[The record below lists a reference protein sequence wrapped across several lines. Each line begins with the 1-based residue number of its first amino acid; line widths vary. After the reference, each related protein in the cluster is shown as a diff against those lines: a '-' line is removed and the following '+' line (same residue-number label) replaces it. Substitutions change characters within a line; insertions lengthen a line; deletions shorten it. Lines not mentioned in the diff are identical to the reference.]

1 MPHSTNSG
9 AAYWARPAAELA
21 AELGSSP
28 GGLSTGE
35 AEARLRS
42 AGPNTLGHKGGHPAI
57 AAFARQFRSPL
68 VLILIFAA
76 IVSAF
81 VGEGSEA
88 AIIAA
93 LATLDGWVRSDDG
106 IAIEKKFKFKNFRE
120 AFGFMTEGALA
131 AEKFNHHPEW
141 FNVYNRVEV
150 RLTNHDA
157 GGLTEL
163 DVKLATAMNNAAAL
177 RTKS

>member
-1 MPHSTNSG
+1 MKQ
-9 AAYWARPAAELA
+9 EK
-21 AELGSSP
+21 
-28 GGLSTGE
+28 LSEE
-35 AEARLRS
+35 A
-42 AGPNTLGHKGGHPAI
+42 I
-57 AAFARQFRSPL
+57 
-68 VLILIFAA
+68 
-76 IVSAF
+76 
-81 VGEGSEA
+81 SEA
-88 AIIAA
+88 
-93 LATLDGWVRSDDG
+93 LAGLDGWTRSDDG
-106 IAIEKKFKFKNFRE
+106 IAIEKKYKFKTFRE

-163 DVKLATAMNNAAAL
+163 DMKLATAMDKAAGE

>member
-1 MPHSTNSG
+1 MKQ
-9 AAYWARPAAELA
+9 EK
-21 AELGSSP
+21 
-28 GGLSTGE
+28 LSEE
-35 AEARLRS
+35 A
-42 AGPNTLGHKGGHPAI
+42 I
-57 AAFARQFRSPL
+57 
-68 VLILIFAA
+68 
-76 IVSAF
+76 
-81 VGEGSEA
+81 SEA
-88 AIIAA
+88 
-93 LATLDGWVRSDDG
+93 LAGLDGWTRSDDG
-106 IAIEKKFKFKNFRE
+106 IAIEKKYKFKSFRE

-163 DVKLATAMNNAAAL
+163 DVKLATAMEKAAGE